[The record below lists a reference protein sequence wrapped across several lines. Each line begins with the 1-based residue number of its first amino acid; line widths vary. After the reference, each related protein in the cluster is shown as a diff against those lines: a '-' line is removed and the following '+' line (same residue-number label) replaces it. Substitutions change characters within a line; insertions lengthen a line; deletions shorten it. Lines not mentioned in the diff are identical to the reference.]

1 MWQATTLKLL
11 IIDQLA
17 NVQYSAKQRNNNI
30 KEDKTKTKKQT
41 NTKEKLSVTC
51 MVAALCL
58 DIHMSLKML
67 KLSEVHSVDFQ
78 QDSECK
84 ASGCSSCSCGHQP
97 ENQMSCTAV
106 TTDCGVT

>member
-1 MWQATTLKLL
+1 M

-17 NVQYSAKQRNNNI
+17 NVQYSAKQYNNNI
-30 KEDKTKTKKQT
+30 KEDKTKQKK
-41 NTKEKLSVTC
+41 NTKEKLSGTR

-84 ASGCSSCSCGHQP
+84 ASGCSSCSCGHQT
-97 ENQMSCTAV
+97 ENQMSCTTV